1 MLHRVKPRE
10 LTLKK
15 ALGLLGL
22 AALLTLPMRSQQPAP
37 PAKDIS
43 PHTVQFVP
51 ADKDVKLEVLDWGG
65 TGRTLVLLA
74 GLGNDAHVF
83 DKFATALTGSYH
95 VYGITRRGFG
105 ASSKPAAET
114 GNYAADRLADDVLA
128 VMQALKLN
136 RPVLVG
142 HSVAGEELSSIG
154 ARYPDRVAGLVYL
167 DAGYGYAFYNAARG
181 DIVVD
186 HNDLQRK
193 LDALI
198 SPGGP
203 NERLVNELLEQTLP
217 QFEKDL
223 RNLQKQLATNP
234 PPPSPPP
241 RTPEQQIALAVML
254 GAQKYGGVKCPVL
267 AIYAVPHDFGPPPK
281 EHPEKFE
288 ARKAEDLERTSAQ
301 ADAFAAGNPQAR
313 VVRLANANHFV
324 FRSNEEDV
332 LREMKAFIAT
342 LPE

>member
-1 MLHRVKPRE
+1 M
-10 LTLKK
+10 KK
-15 ALGLLGL
+15 ALGLLAL

-37 PAKDIS
+37 PAKDSS

-51 ADKDVKLEVLDWGG
+51 VEKDVNLEVLDWGG
-65 TGRTLVLLA
+65 MGRPVVLLA

-83 DKFATALTGSYH
+83 DKFATKLTETSH
-95 VYGITRRGFG
+95 VYGITRRRFQRT
-105 ASSKPAAET
+105 SKPAAEN

-128 VMQALKLN
+128 VMHALKLN

-154 ARYPDRVAGLVYL
+154 TRYPDRVAGLVYL
-167 DAGYGYAFYNAARG
+167 DAGYAYAFYDSARG
-181 DIVVD
+181 DIVID
-186 HNDLQRK
+186 YNYLQK
-193 LDALI
+193 QLDALI
-198 SPGGP
+198 SPGRP
-203 NERLVNELLEQTLP
+203 KEQLVNELLEQTLP

-223 RNLQKQLATNP
+223 RSLQKQLATSP
-234 PPPSPPP
+234 PPPSPPL

-254 GAQKYGGVKCPVL
+254 GAQKYAGVKCPVL

-281 EHPEKFE
+281 EHPEKLE
-288 ARKAEDLERTSAQ
+288 AMKASDLERTSAQ
-301 ADAFAAGNPQAR
+301 ADAFAAANPQAR
-313 VVRLANANHFV
+313 VVRLANANHYV

-332 LREMKAFIAT
+332 LREIKAFITT